1 MNANHAVEKACKTL
15 GSQAELARQ
24 LGVSAPMVQQWKT
37 GMRPVP
43 AQYCPA
49 IERETGGAVTRR
61 DLRPD
66 DWHLIWPELVGTK
79 GAPEVT
85 AAEEVSHG

>member
-1 MNANHAVEKACKTL
+1 MNANHAVEKACQAL

-24 LGVSAPMVQQWKT
+24 LGVTPPMIQQWRSGT
-37 GMRPVP
+37 RPVP

-49 IERETGGAVTRR
+49 IERKTGGVVTRI

-66 DWHLIWPELVGTK
+66 DWQKIWPELIGTE
-79 GAPEVT
+79 GAPPVH
-85 AAEEVSHG
+85 AEA